1 MLDIIF
7 LASLE
12 KNFVFSL
19 KKLIRPP
26 CRILSRYDGETIFPL
41 LPLSLCNVSG
51 FFYYEVINFS
61 SRVSLSLM
69 AYAS

>member
-26 CRILSRYDGETIFPL
+26 CRILSRHDGETIFPL

-51 FFYYEVINFS
+51 FFLLRSN
-61 SRVSLSLM
+61 
-69 AYAS
+69 